1 MNEEIKSIL
10 YESYYHDVGIS
21 KEDIE
26 KIMYFIENQ
35 QKEIEELKK
44 DKLELINKHHVVHLK
59 DVEKELREMRKEV
72 DTKNAEI
79 ECLNVI
85 HESYKEMIEE
95 NNYISKDKIK
105 EKIKELNNKNI
116 NADGISA
123 IFNITKIQTLEEL
136 LEE

>member
-95 NNYISKDKIK
+95 NNYISKDKIREII
-105 EKIKELNNKNI
+105 EKHYPDV
-116 NADGISA
+116 A
-123 IFNITKIQTLEEL
+123 ITKLNEL